1 MSAIH
6 NYQSGYPVSVTSNA
20 QTNLFSGTERA
31 NIVSGVPLINP
42 AYNGDP
48 TVSYINPAAFT
59 RPVPFTFGNSPK
71 EIPWLRTPTLLEED
85 VTLSKD
91 FPLFRE
97 GQKLSFSASAFN
109 IGNRVQ
115 FGGLNT
121 NVDQTGF
128 GSLTSQANRSREIQ
142 LNLRLVF

>member
-1 MSAIH
+1 MSAID
-6 NYQSGYPVSVTSNA
+6 NYQSVYPVTVTSNA
-20 QTNLFSGTERA
+20 QTDLFSGTERA

-42 AYNGDP
+42 AYNGNP
-48 TVSYINPAAFT
+48 TVPYINPAAFT
-59 RPVPFTFGNSPK
+59 RPAPFTFGDSPK
-71 EIPWLRTPTLLEED
+71 EIPWLRTPALLEED

-97 GQKLSFSASAFN
+97 KQKLAFSASAFN

-121 NVDQTGF
+121 NVDQSGF
-128 GSLTSQANRSREIQ
+128 GSLTSQANNAREIQ
-142 LNLRLVF
+142 LSLRLVF